1 MANHTHKSGGGNG
14 MKVDIDITDYTEEIT
29 AGIKAAIKRA
39 LIRIG
44 LEVEVYAKRR
54 CMWLPA
60 DYGTVSPIT
69 LRGIP
74 SSSAVTWNMPD
85 MLKKELQGLNRI
97 RICALLSQI
106 TWTSGS
112 KSLLWACYRGGTP
125 DFTRGGY
132 HFFTL
137 CTVSLERIANL
148 PNGIMGRKK
157 PWKSEKWARNST
169 AFCFLENSSEVSFR
183 NGFCFYRRLTAFSQ
197 SNRSRYTRRT
207 MLERL
212 QVRGYAQEIMPNSW
226 MNFKITVT

>member
-44 LEVEVYAKRR
+44 LDAETYAKKAVHVVTGRLR
-54 CMWLPA
+54 NSITHFVKGNSVFIGSNVEYA
-60 DYGTVSPIT
+60 RYEEEGTSKRPRT
-69 LRGIP
+69 
-74 SSSAVTWNMPD
+74 
-85 MLKKELQGLNRI
+85 
-97 RICALLSQI
+97 RICALLSQT

-112 KSLLWACYRGGTP
+112 KSLLWAGYRGGTP

-169 AFCFLENSSEVSFR
+169 AFCFLENSSEVSFQ
-183 NGFCFYRRLTAFSQ
+183 NGFRFYRRLTAFSQ